1 MAPAVLFLDAESFS
15 NVPVIGDG
23 KGGDRIFII
32 RSSVHF
38 LIVYHPIFLKRKDNL
53 PFAANLPV
61 LSLYLSKLRC
71 KQNIKNFLL
80 ERVRLWKR
88 KKD

>member
-53 PFAANLPV
+53 PFAANLP
-61 LSLYLSKLRC
+61 LLLPSPHKLVWE
-71 KQNIKNFLL
+71 QNINNFLL
-80 ERVRLWKR
+80 ERKRLWKR